1 MMMGRKED
9 EAKRKLLKG
18 LIDPAK
24 HNPYHKEQLKKDAAK
39 AKAVQAALAKRKGK
53 HTKRR
58 GDDGVIDTGMFG
70 S

>member
-1 MMMGRKED
+1 MMMASKDE

-18 LIDPAK
+18 LTDPAK

-39 AKAVQAALAKRKGK
+39 AKAVKAALAKRKGK

-58 GDDGVIDTGMFG
+58 GDDGVVDTGMF